1 MSAMAE
7 KGEGFYVEKK
17 SGDRAH
23 DEETALIEAAL
34 ARADEETKIGIKAIF
49 RLYWRGAMWSMLLS
63 LALVMEGMDVGL
75 VNNFFGQQAYI
86 ERFGHVDAAGKKF
99 IPANWQA
106 AINNGQQIG
115 AVAGLLFNGWAQ
127 SKYGSKKVYMLA
139 MVLLAA
145 FGECSFLLEYQKLM
159 TSLHPCLR
167 YLLTHALRRKHDLW
181 FSMGYFPDL
190 DHGVRCRNLSH
201 GHARLPHLLGINVL
215 GYRFFPRCWCFTS
228 FPRSSRKLG

>member
-1 MSAMAE
+1 MSALAE
-7 KGEGFYVEKK
+7 KGEGFYTEKK
-17 SGDRAH
+17 TGDRALD
-23 DEETALIEAAL
+23 DESQLIEAAL

-49 RLYWRGAMWSMLLS
+49 KLYWRGAMWSMLLS

-86 ERFGHVDAAGKKF
+86 ERFGHVNAEGKKF

-127 SKYGSKKVYMLA
+127 SKYGSREVYMLA

-145 FGECSFLLEYQKLM
+145 FGAS
-159 TSLHPCLR
+159 
-167 YLLTHALRRKHDLW
+167 
-181 FSMGYFPDL
+181 
-190 DHGVRCRNLSH
+190 
-201 GHARLPHLLGINVL
+201 RLGA
-215 GYRFFPRCWCFTS
+215 
-228 FPRSSRKLG
+228 

>member
-7 KGEGFYVEKK
+7 KGEGFYIEKK
-17 SGDRAH
+17 TGDKALD
-23 DEETALIEAAL
+23 DETQLIEAAL
-34 ARADEETKIGIKAIF
+34 ARADEETRIGIKAIF
-49 RLYWRGAMWSMLLS
+49 KLYWRGAMWSMLLS

-86 ERFGHVDAAGKKF
+86 ERFGHVNAEGKKF

-127 SKYGSKKVYMLA
+127 SRFGSRKVYMLA

-145 FGECSFLLEYQKLM
+145 FGESY
-159 TSLHPCLR
+159 
-167 YLLTHALRRKHDLW
+167 AW
-181 FSMGYFPDL
+181 FP
-190 DHGVRCRNLSH
+190 V
-201 GHARLPHLLGINVL
+201 
-215 GYRFFPRCWCFTS
+215 
-228 FPRSSRKLG
+228 

>member
-7 KGEGFYVEKK
+7 KGEGFYTEKK
-17 SGDRAH
+17 SGDRAY

-34 ARADEETKIGIKAIF
+34 ARADEETKIGIKNIF
-49 RLYWRGAMWSMLLS
+49 KLYWRGAMWSMLLS

-86 ERFGHVDAAGKKF
+86 ERFGHVNADGEKY

-145 FGECSFLLEYQKLM
+145 FGMCTRLVRSSLTCSLY
-159 TSLHPCLR
+159 SRLR
-167 YLLTHALRRKHDLW
+167 HLPTHVVRRKHDLW
-181 FSMGYFPDL
+181 FPLGYLPDL
-190 DHGVRCRNLSH
+190 DNRLRCRNLSH
-201 GHARLPHLLGINVL
+201 GYARIPHLLGFHVL
-215 GYRFFPRCWCFTS
+215 GYWFFPRRWCSES
-228 FPRSSRKLG
+228 FSRSSRKLG